1 MVERINWN
9 KKIGDKKEKWFKKRG
24 WSGTNLVDNKIK
36 KGTKIIS

>member
-1 MVERINWN
+1 MERYVFERNR
-9 KKIGDKKEKWFKKRG
+9 KKILNQMEE